1 MGGENPAGGQ
11 PPPGPAPVAERHPSL
26 KEKISKNFE
35 KALTFPRNLFI
46 IAPVLCESKRQEN
59 KIQQIAGLCK
69 GSTTD
74 SDSVC
79 EGSNPSPAASIG
91 ASVIPLAPIFCIK
104 TTTRLA
110 GDCLC
115 AGKGRPVGRPFFLFV
130 RRTGGFGFCAG
141 APGAAMLGKCTGYIR
156 RRNPNEANRRK

>member
-1 MGGENPAGGQ
+1 MAGPAGGQ
-11 PPPGPAPVAERHPSL
+11 KIL
-26 KEKISKNFE
+26 QKILKIS
-35 KALTFPRNLFI
+35 LTFPGKVRI
-46 IAPVLCESKRQEN
+46 ITPVLRESKRRGTE
-59 KIQQIAGLCK
+59 KVEIAGLCK